1 MSPVLIAREAR
12 LPGCVGNCDQGDK
25 PCTCPDRCGVEM
37 ACTAGDTDDDVPLT
51 RTEQVALLLIYAASA
66 ALVIAAVGIAAG
78 WIAG

>member
-37 ACTAGDTDDDVPLT
+37 ACTAGDDDGEPLT
-51 RTEQVALLLIYAASA
+51 RAEGAALLIVVAASA
-66 ALVIAAVGIAAG
+66 AISVALVAGLLGWLVG
-78 WIAG
+78 